1 MSDTSAMYRSSV
13 SSATASPGHGQA
25 SASANEPSFDIDQEA
40 SINATSFAD
49 FNFNFLDSQPNVRDA
64 SDGTYS
70 NSTIKSAGT
79 TFLDESQSLWQSFP
93 TSMTDLDHNI
103 LRSVST
109 HPIFSQDQV
118 ASFQN
123 SFEKSTHHKNDCL
136 ALALQL
142 VNDLS
147 VTHETCMVATP
158 DPMTCGGSHKS
169 ELRDVDTVLFINR
182 DAAQAVRKILTC
194 TCSSD
199 QAVVLACY
207 LVTTKIVDWYGAVI
221 EAVGESSD
229 EFVRPSKDLVNKT
242 SQKDMAKRI
251 IARPVYMGSK
261 HLVI

>member
-1 MSDTSAMYRSSV
+1 V
-13 SSATASPGHGQA
+13 SSATTSPGHGQA
-25 SASANEPSFDIDQEA
+25 PAGAKESSFDFDRKLFTDT
-40 SINATSFAD
+40 TSFAD

-64 SDGTYS
+64 SNGTYS

-79 TFLDESQSLWQSFP
+79 TFLDQSQSLWQSFP
-93 TSMTDLDHNI
+93 TSMTDLDQNT

-123 SFEKSTHHKNDCL
+123 SFDKSSHHSNDCM

-147 VTHETCMVATP
+147 VTHETCMVAAS
-158 DPMTCGGSHKS
+158 DPMTCGGSHKT

-182 DAAQAVRKILTC
+182 DAAQTVRRILDC

-229 EFVRPSKDLVNKT
+229 DSVRLSKESANKI
-242 SQKDMAKRI
+242 SHKDMAKRI

-261 HLVI
+261 YWVI

>member
-13 SSATASPGHGQA
+13 SSTTTSPGHAQT
-25 SASANEPSFDIDQEA
+25 SAGTIEPSFDFDRKLFTDT
-40 SINATSFAD
+40 TSFAD
-49 FNFNFLDSQPNVRDA
+49 FNFNFLDPQPNPRDA
-64 SDGTYS
+64 PDVTYF

-79 TFLDESQSLWQSFP
+79 AFFNESHSLWQSFP
-93 TSMTDLDHNI
+93 TSMTDLDHDT

-123 SFEKSTHHKNDCL
+123 SFEQGIHRNNDCL
-136 ALALQL
+136 DLALQL
-142 VNDLS
+142 VKDLS
-147 VTHETCMVATP
+147 VTHETCMVATSV
-158 DPMTCGGSHKS
+158 PMTRGGSQKT

-182 DAAQAVRKILTC
+182 DAAQTVQKILDC

-229 EFVRPSKDLVNKT
+229 ESVRPSKESVSQT
-242 SQKDMAKRI
+242 SQKGMAKRI

-261 HLVI
+261 YWVT